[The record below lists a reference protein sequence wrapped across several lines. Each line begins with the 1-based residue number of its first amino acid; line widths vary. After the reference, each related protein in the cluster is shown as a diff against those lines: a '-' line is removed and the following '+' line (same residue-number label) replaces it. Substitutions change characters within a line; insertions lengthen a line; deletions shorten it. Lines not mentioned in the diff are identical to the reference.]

1 VAKKRRKK
9 LTAEEWVE
17 IKARSDRM
25 LAKLQERI
33 DYHTAKLREQFGPD
47 YEPDTLEQRL
57 AYWNAVV
64 AAEEDRRAG

>member
-1 VAKKRRKK
+1 MAKRPTK
-9 LTAEEWVE
+9 LTAEEWAE

-33 DYHTAKLREQFGPD
+33 DHHTAKLREKYGHD
-47 YEPDTLEQRL
+47 YEPETLEQRL

-64 AAEEDRRAG
+64 AGDDPRRR